1 MAVIARMNPAA
12 VLVGDPVLLRPVLY
26 GPQLVDDLVFPRAML
41 LGAVVRR
48 LVRRAV
54 QEPVPVGLRCSM
66 AVLVPVLVVRCAR
79 TEVPGGVL
87 PALRG
92 VVLVGVVR
100 AVRLGA
106 GTPAQVVPR
115 SGGVAGRVR
124 PACQLGPD
132 QQSGAVFLRAPGQAQ
147 RVDEKQS
154 PPVLLLWALRGGVGF
169 ARGAALVPYGYAHGV
184 VLVVQLAHHT
194 AARGVHDR
202 VRDQLGY
209 DQGRTVA
216 GVRAHRPAGQPGVR
230 EASGLGDGARMGGK
244 LEAEPALGSA
254 PVGGCPLPRSRT
266 GSRGDTA
273 IGAKTGP
280 VCGGVCS

>member
-12 VLVGDPVLLRPVLY
+12 VLVGDPVLLRPMLY
-26 GPQLVDDLVFPRAML
+26 GPKLLDDRVFPGAMV

-54 QEPVPVGLRCSM
+54 QEPVPVELRCST
-66 AVLVPVLVVRCAR
+66 AVLVLVLRWASA
-79 TEVPGGVL
+79 EVPGGVM

-92 VVLVGVVR
+92 VVLIGVVR

-106 GTPAQVVPR
+106 GAPAQVVPR

-124 PACQLGPD
+124 PACQFGPD

-154 PPVLLLWALRGGVGF
+154 PPVLLLGALRGGVGF
-169 ARGAALVPYGYAHGV
+169 ARSTALVPYGYAHGV
-184 VLVVQLAHHT
+184 GLVVQLAHHT
-194 AARGVHDR
+194 PARGVHDR

-209 DQGRTVA
+209 DQGRAVA

-230 EASGLGDGARMGGK
+230 EASGLGDGARMRGN

-254 PVGGCPLPRSRT
+254 PVGGCSLPRSRT